1 MVLEPAL
8 RNDLIELLAANFKT
22 EEINELGCLVLG
34 RFDSN
39 EASGVSAS
47 FSLSSRKSARLL
59 VDSCDHVSQ
68 VPELLK
74 LVVEVDD
81 GVVHGRSVKVGGLE
95 VFLGKLLRAGMHYD
109 FKTHRIVSARKDS
122 MELANW
128 GCLREGHAYETTL
141 ISLDIAGNSM
151 LVRAHGLRKME
162 RLYYDLSCFL
172 REKLAAVDGRIWS
185 WAGDGGIVA
194 FAFKDHVQRAVRY
207 AVEVQNAI
215 PIFNLMSESSEGSVD
230 ISLRIGIDSG
240 PVRFRND
247 TGRIVS
253 DVINYAAHLE
263 KKCTRPGCI
272 SCSRPVY
279 DALSVRLGSLFR
291 YGGIFE
297 GKDCFTTVRRL
308 DGLLLER
315 RDDDQDLIPAEE
327 ELVEMAQ

>member
-22 EEINELGCLVLG
+22 EEINELGRLVLG

-39 EASGVSAS
+39 EASGVNAS

-59 VDSCDHVSQ
+59 VDSCDHQSQ

-81 GVVHGRSVKVGGLE
+81 GLVHGRSVKVGGLE
-95 VFLGKLLRAGMHYD
+95 IFLGKLLRAGMHYD
-109 FKTHRIVSARKDS
+109 FKTHRVISAHQDS
-122 MELANW
+122 KELSNW
-128 GCLREGHAYETTL
+128 GCLREGHEYETTL
-141 ISLDIAGNSM
+141 ISLDIAGNSA
-151 LVRAHGLRKME
+151 LVRTHGLRKME

-172 REKLAAVDGRIWS
+172 REKLGAVDGRIWS

-215 PIFNLMSESSEGSVD
+215 PIFNLTSESSDGSVD
-230 ISLRIGIDSG
+230 IALRMGIDSG
-240 PVRFRND
+240 HVKFRND

-263 KKCTRPGCI
+263 KKITRPGCI
-272 SCSRPVY
+272 SCSRAVY
-279 DALSVRLGSLFR
+279 DALSVKLGSLFHF
-291 YGGIFE
+291 GGLLEDRDF
-297 GKDCFTTVRRL
+297 FTTVRRL

-315 RDDDQDLIPAEE
+315 SEE
-327 ELVEMAQ
+327 EQVLFPAPEAIAEMA